1 MTPYLNRQIKLSK
14 MLSYGFVFTL
24 LPALGI
30 LSLISVI
37 IGVKARRMI
46 KQSEARLSGIVLAW
60 WCIVVGAIR
69 IVAFVV
75 YVLSNWVL
83 TTESGYK

>member
-24 LPALGI
+24 LPTLGI
-30 LSLISVI
+30 LSLFSVI

-46 KQSEARLSGIVLAW
+46 KQSEVSLSGIVLAW

-69 IVAFVV
+69 TV
-75 YVLSNWVL
+75 YVLVKWVL